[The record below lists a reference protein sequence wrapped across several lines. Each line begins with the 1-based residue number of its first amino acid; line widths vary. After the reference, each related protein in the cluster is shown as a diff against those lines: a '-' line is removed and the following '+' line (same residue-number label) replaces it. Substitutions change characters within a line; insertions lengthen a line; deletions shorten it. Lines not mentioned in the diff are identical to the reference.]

1 MFLFDAHAHSTSGRS
16 GKPSIR
22 LPNVCSKPDDGE
34 SFQAL
39 AKKDGTVAAINNA
52 KRFGMATCLETDD
65 PRLNSAK

>member
-1 MFLFDAHAHSTSGRS
+1 MSAASQTTANLF
-16 GKPSIR
+16 K
-22 LPNVCSKPDDGE
+22 
-34 SFQAL
+34 AL